1 MSNKNLTL
9 KQINKMNRKK
19 VQMII
24 LEVFAIGLFLMFFF
38 PLILMILNATK
49 ATSFLVTN
57 DPLGLTGTIDDFIK
71 NLTIVWTSPNTRF
84 QQAFINSTIITV
96 FSLLLIV
103 ITSSM
108 AGWMLVRTKSRA
120 STFIF
125 FMFVVAMII
134 PFQVVMLPLVSWF
147 RTIKDFTGIPLLRTH
162 FGLIFAYIAFGAP
175 FSIFLYH
182 GFVKSIPYELEEAAR
197 IDGCN
202 TFQTFAYIVFPILKP
217 ITITVLI
224 LNGIW
229 IWNDFLLP
237 LLVLGKGTEVQT
249 IPLAIANYAGAFVT
263 EYQLLLTAVLV
274 AMLPVLILFLF
285 AQKYIIKG
293 MVAGSIK

>member
-1 MSNKNLTL
+1 MSNSKVVL
-9 KQINKMNRKK
+9 KK
-19 VQMII
+19 VRNFSGKKLRTTLLEALAII
-24 LEVFAIGLFLMFFF
+24 LFIAFFF
-38 PLILMILNATK
+38 PLVLMVINATK
-49 ATSFLVTN
+49 SNSFLVTD
-57 DPLGLTGTIDDFIK
+57 DPLGLTGTIGDFIN
-71 NLTIVWTSPNTRF
+71 NLSTVWLSPNTQF
-84 QQAFINSTIITV
+84 QSAFINSTIITV
-96 FSLLLIV
+96 VSLLMIV

-108 AGWMLVRTKSRA
+108 AGWILVRTKSRA
-120 STFIF
+120 STIVFY
-125 FMFVVAMII
+125 MFVVAMII

-147 RTIKDFTGIPLLRTH
+147 RIIRDFSGIPLLRTH

-175 FSIFLYH
+175 FSVFLYH
-182 GFVKSIPYELEEAAR
+182 GFVKSIPYELEEAAK

-202 TFQTFAYIVFPILKP
+202 TAQTFLYIVFPILKP
-217 ITITVLI
+217 VTITVLI

-237 LLVLGKGTEVQT
+237 LLIIGKGTGIQT

-263 EYQLLLTAVLV
+263 EYQFLLTAVLL

>member
-1 MSNKNLTL
+1 
-9 KQINKMNRKK
+9 MNRKK
-19 VQMII
+19 LGLYLLEALAII
-24 LEVFAIGLFLMFFF
+24 LFIVFFF
-38 PLILMILNATK
+38 PFVIMVINASK
-49 ATSFLVTN
+49 ETSFLVTS
-57 DPLGLTGTIDDFIK
+57 DPLAMTGSIEILW
-71 NLTIVWTSPNTRF
+71 NNILEVWGSPNTMY
-84 QQAFINSTIITV
+84 QQAFINSIIITV
-96 FSLLLIV
+96 FSLGSIV
-103 ITSSM
+103 LFSSM
-108 AGWMLVRTKSRA
+108 AGWVLVRKKTKMS
-120 STFIF
+120 SFIF
-125 FMFVVAMII
+125 FMFVAAMII

-147 RTIKDFTGIPLLRTH
+147 RIFKDITYIPLLRTH

-182 GFVKSIPYELEEAAR
+182 GFIKAVPFELEEAAE

-202 TFQTFAYIVFPILKP
+202 KTQTFFYVIFPILKP

-237 LLVLGKGTEVQT
+237 LLIVGKGTENQT
-249 IPLAIANYAGAFVT
+249 VPLAIANYAGAFVT
-263 EYQLLLTAVLV
+263 EYQYLLAAVLM
-274 AMLPVLILFLF
+274 AMAPVVILFLF

>member
-1 MSNKNLTL
+1 MNGTL
-9 KQINKMNRKK
+9 KPKSFLKNNRKK
-19 VQMII
+19 INSLI
-24 LEVFAIGLFLMFFF
+24 LEVVAVVLFIAFFF
-38 PLILMILNATK
+38 PLVLMVINSFK
-49 ATSFLVTN
+49 ENSFLVTS
-57 DPLGLTGTIDDFIK
+57 DPLGLTGTVESFLN
-71 NLTIVWTSPNTRF
+71 NLSVVWTSPNTMF
-84 QQAFINSTIITV
+84 QQAFINSTIVTI
-96 FSLLLIV
+96 FSLALIV
-103 ITSSM
+103 LTSSM
-108 AGWMLVRTKSRA
+108 AGWILVRTKSRA
-120 STFIF
+120 STIIF
-125 FMFVVAMII
+125 YMFVVAMII

-147 RTIKDFTGIPLLRTH
+147 RIIRDFSGIPLLRNH

-182 GFVKSIPYELEEAAR
+182 GFVKSIPYELEEAAK

-202 TFQTFAYIVFPILKP
+202 TVQTFFYIVFPILKP
-217 ITITVLI
+217 VTVTVLI

-237 LLVLGKGTEVQT
+237 LLIIGRGNSNQT

-263 EYQLLLTAVLV
+263 EYQLLLTAVLL
-274 AMLPVLILFLF
+274 AMVPVLVLFLF

>member
-1 MSNKNLTL
+1 MSNSKVMT
-9 KQINKMNRKK
+9 NKTKAFSRKK
-19 VQMII
+19 LNSYLLEI
-24 LEVFAIGLFLMFFF
+24 LAIVIFIVFFF
-38 PLILMILNATK
+38 PLVLMVINSFK
-49 ATSFLVTN
+49 ENSFLVTS
-57 DPLGLTGTIDDFIK
+57 DPLGLTGSIESFIK
-71 NLTIVWTSPNTRF
+71 NLSTVWSSPNTMF
-84 QQAFINSTIITV
+84 QRAFINSTIITV
-96 FSLLLIV
+96 FSLALIV

-108 AGWMLVRTKSRA
+108 AGWILVRTKSLT
-120 STFIF
+120 STVIF
-125 FMFVVAMII
+125 YMFVVAMII

-147 RTIKDFTGIPLLRTH
+147 RIIRDFSAIPLLRTH

-175 FSIFLYH
+175 FSVFLYH
-182 GFVKSIPYELEEAAR
+182 GFVKSIPYELEEAAK

-202 TFQTFAYIVFPILKP
+202 TTQTFFYIVFPILKP
-217 ITITVLI
+217 VTITVLI

-237 LLVLGKGTEVQT
+237 LLIIGKGTDNQT

-263 EYQLLLTAVLV
+263 EYQLLLTAVLL
-274 AMLPVLILFLF
+274 AMVPVLILFLF

>member
-147 RTIKDFTGIPLLRTH
+147 RTIRDFTGIPLLRTH

-182 GFVKSIPYELEEAAR
+182 GFVKSIPFELEEAAR

>member
-1 MSNKNLTL
+1 M
-9 KQINKMNRKK
+9 INKLKTITKPKNFSRKK
-19 VQMII
+19 LNTLLLEI
-24 LEVFAIGLFLMFFF
+24 LAIVIFIAFFF
-38 PLILMILNATK
+38 PLVLMVINSFK
-49 ATSFLVTN
+49 ANSFLVTS
-57 DPLGLTGTIDDFIK
+57 DPLGLTGSIDDFLK
-71 NLTIVWTSPNTRF
+71 NLSTVWSSPNTMF
-84 QQAFINSTIITV
+84 QRAFINSTIITV
-96 FSLLLIV
+96 FSLALIV

-108 AGWMLVRTKSRA
+108 AGWILVRTKSLT
-120 STFIF
+120 STIIF
-125 FMFVVAMII
+125 YMFVVAMII

-147 RTIKDFTGIPLLRTH
+147 RIIREFSAIPLLRTH

-175 FSIFLYH
+175 FSVFLYH
-182 GFVKSIPYELEEAAR
+182 GFVKSIPYELEEAAK

-202 TFQTFAYIVFPILKP
+202 TVQTFFYIVFPILKP
-217 ITITVLI
+217 VTITVLI

-237 LLVLGKGTEVQT
+237 LLIIGKGTENQT

-263 EYQLLLTAVLV
+263 EYQLLLTAVLL
-274 AMLPVLILFLF
+274 AMVPVLILFLF